1 MKYKFISVQGGSEIA
16 SFKTNDLDAANMLR
30 GALGFENIDGPRTLS
45 CCGISLE
52 YSVKWDVENTIEA
65 DYTIGEIMAGAEAL
79 VVALNVEDSARS
91 GLVFLTMTA
100 ERMRKQDIALCTI
113 IAY

>member
-1 MKYKFISVQGGSEIA
+1 MEYKFISVLGGSEIA

-30 GALGFENIDGPRTLS
+30 GALGFENIDDPRTF
-45 CCGISLE
+45 CGINSG
-52 YSVKWDVENTIEA
+52 YSISRNSRTTSEA

-113 IAY
+113 IVY